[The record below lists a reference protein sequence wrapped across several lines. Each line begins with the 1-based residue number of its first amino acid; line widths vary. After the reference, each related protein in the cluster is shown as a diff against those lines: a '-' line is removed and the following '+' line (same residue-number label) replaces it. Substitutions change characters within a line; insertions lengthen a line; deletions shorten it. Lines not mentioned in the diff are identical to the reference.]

1 MQWTIT
7 LTPSKHKQFASLV
20 LAVKVEPAQLCLT
33 AAPVDGEVADGFSR
47 LDASWVNLVSGFQV
61 LVSVSPWRWMACMSA
76 PRGPPHTE
84 MQLSSVRKLFV
95 FPPQPPYEKRRQREA
110 LWSK

>member
-1 MQWTIT
+1 MQWTVT

-33 AAPVDGEVADGFSR
+33 AAPVDGKVADGFSR
-47 LDASWVNLVSGFQV
+47 LDASWVKLVSGFQV

-95 FPPQPPYEKRRQREA
+95 FPPQPPYEKRRQRDA

>member
-1 MQWTIT
+1 MQWTVT

-47 LDASWVNLVSGFQV
+47 LDASWVKLVSGFQV

-84 MQLSSVRKLFV
+84 MQLSSVKKLFV

-110 LWSK
+110 LWSR